1 MHEST
6 SSSYHQFINATS
18 GTRLSKKSRAAA
30 DLMSNVSIS
39 RSDDIDS
46 KYCARKKF
54 HLDIVTIRDSHIY
67 EHMPVRVAR

>member
-18 GTRLSKKSRAAA
+18 GTRLSKKNRAPV
-30 DLMSNVSIS
+30 DLMSNVSIL
-39 RSDDIDS
+39 RSNDIES
-46 KYCARKKF
+46 KHCALKKF
-54 HLDIVTIRDSHIY
+54 HLDIITIRHSHIC

>member
-18 GTRLSKKSRAAA
+18 GTRLSKKSRAAV

-39 RSDDIDS
+39 RSNDRDS
-46 KYCARKKF
+46 KHCARKKF
-54 HLDIVTIRDSHIY
+54 HLDIITITDTYIC
-67 EHMPVRVAR
+67 EHMPLRVAR